1 MNIILD
7 IFQQNFILL
16 PLVLGIYISYKILN
30 VTDLTV
36 EGSFVLGAAVFAK
49 LITESVNPLLAMFGA
64 ILSGA
69 LSGIVVAVVQRHN
82 RVDSLIAGI
91 LMIFMLYSINLQIM
105 GVPNLA
111 TYDYITVT
119 TYFSYWFS
127 NYYEF
132 IFSAFFATVC
142 FILVFILFKTK
153 LGLNLRAY
161 GDNYR
166 LLCKLGKSPEKYRL
180 IGLAISNALA
190 ASSGALTCQIYDFAD
205 INMGFGIALTAIGA
219 LLIGIQI
226 TKKILKQNNYSVII
240 DSLACFLGVFLYYS
254 AVTLFLNIGVN
265 PINLKLLIGII
276 LILLLKTM
284 SNKNCNPWKR
294 SY

>member
-7 IFQQNFILL
+7 IFQQSFILF
-16 PLVLGIYISYKILN
+16 PLILGIYISYKVLN

-36 EGSFVLGAAVFAK
+36 EGSFVLGAVVFAK
-49 LITESVNPLLAMFGA
+49 LVTELANPLLAMLA
-64 ILSGA
+64 SIVSGA
-69 LSGIVVAVVQRHN
+69 LSGIIVALVQRHN
-82 RVDSLIAGI
+82 KINSLIAGI

-105 GVPNLA
+105 GVPNLT
-111 TYDYITVT
+111 TYDHFTVNA
-119 TYFSYWFS
+119 YFSHLFS
-127 NYYEF
+127 HYHEF
-132 IFSAFFATVC
+132 IFSAFFSAIC
-142 FILVFILFKTK
+142 FVLVFILFKTR

-166 LLCKLGKSPEKYRL
+166 LLYKLGKNPEKYRL

-190 ASSGALTCQIYDFAD
+190 AVSGSLTCQIYDFAD

-226 TKKILKQNNYSVII
+226 IKRIFKNNNYSVVI

-254 AVTLFLNIGVN
+254 AVTIFLNIGVN

-294 SY
+294 NY

>member
-7 IFQQNFILL
+7 IFQQSFILF
-16 PLVLGIYISYKILN
+16 PLILGIYISYKVLN

-36 EGSFVLGAAVFAK
+36 EGSFVLGAVVFAK
-49 LITESVNPLLAMFGA
+49 LVAELTNPLLAMIA
-64 ILSGA
+64 SIVSGA
-69 LSGIVVAVVQRHN
+69 LSGIIVALVQRHN
-82 RVDSLIAGI
+82 KIDSLIAGI

-105 GVPNLA
+105 GVPNLT
-111 TYDYITVT
+111 TYDHVTVN
-119 TYFSYWFS
+119 TYFSHLFS
-127 NYYEF
+127 HYHEF
-132 IFSAFFATVC
+132 IFSAFFSAIC

-161 GDNYR
+161 ADNYR
-166 LLCKLGKSPEKYRL
+166 LLYKLGKNPEKYRL

-190 ASSGALTCQIYDFAD
+190 AVSGSLTCQIYDFAD

-226 TKKILKQNNYSVII
+226 IKRIFKHNNYSVVI

-254 AVTLFLNIGVN
+254 AITIFLNIGVN

-284 SNKNCNPWKR
+284 SNKNYNPWKR
-294 SY
+294 NY